1 MYQIGDQVV
10 YGFHG
15 VCRIVDME
23 KRVVD
28 RKTVRYYVL
37 EPRDQSNARFYI
49 PTENQAAVSKL
60 RPVLSREELDEI
72 LARDSI
78 WMDAWIVDKNTRKQ
92 RYRELIN
99 SGDWAAL
106 LTMVYTLY
114 RHRREQKAAGR
125 KFHLCDE
132 NFLRDAEKLICSE
145 VSVVMEIPAEEVPD
159 FLMRQMKTT

>member
-114 RHRREQKAAGR
+114 RHRREKKAAGR